1 LETVH
6 SSYRE
11 EVKEIGEFML
21 KLAESLLAAGGALIE
36 KQWPPLAAEE
46 KEALESLNGEEVVAR
61 AKELGLESKLQEFRD
76 GMGGLG
82 GLADLLRSVID
93 LAESVNVPSRL
104 IERLREFTKTLAQM
118 HYLSEMAI
126 VYVVTLEE
134 AFVCDYV
141 RAILHVQPAMLR
153 TEKELTL
160 TFDKACDIDSYQA
173 FRNCLENAAI
183 EPLSRGGIEEASSYF
198 EKRLNVR
205 LDEFPNWDE
214 MKEVSYRRNII
225 VHNKGEV
232 NKTYREKTGYNGPHG
247 YLGINKPYISN
258 AVDVTIKF
266 IDFVHERV
274 SAVLRLH
281 AQ

>member
-1 LETVH
+1 
-6 SSYRE
+6 
-11 EVKEIGEFML
+11 
-21 KLAESLLAAGGALIE
+21 
-36 KQWPPLAAEE
+36 
-46 KEALESLNGEEVVAR
+46 LESLNGPGLVAK
-61 AKELGLESKLQEFRD
+61 AKELGLEPKLQELLD
-76 GMGGLG
+76 GMGGMK
-82 GLADLLRSVID
+82 GLTDLLRSVID

-104 IERLREFTKTLAQM
+104 IERLREFAKTLAQM

-153 TEKELTL
+153 TEKELPL

-173 FRNCLENAAI
+173 FRNYLENAAI
-183 EPLSRGGIEEASSYF
+183 EPLSRGGIEEVSSYF

-232 NKTYREKTGYNGPHG
+232 NKTYREKTSYNGPDG
-247 YLGINKPYISN
+247 YLPINKPYISN
-258 AVDVTIKF
+258 TVDVTIKF